1 MKPIKCIT
9 YVLCLVAALVITSP
23 AQTHPGGERT
33 RQHRA
38 ELERP
43 LNAFADWATSHA
55 VTPDIA
61 PSTPAFQE
69 GLALAKQRRA
79 ALKKL
84 IDSAPALALSS
95 GIGRKLRNALPVQIQ
110 NELETQVSGMG
121 DLLVLC
127 EVPAQGVRE
136 GGIQRF
142 VRLNGVTYR
151 AAVYGRRA
159 SQATKYNIPL
169 QGIALDGALALD
181 ENVLTAAPGDES
193 SNPSE
198 PILDLN
204 AAANS
209 LAGTSSPVL
218 ARMGGTLYRFA
229 SAEHLRQSEALLE
242 AAESRPGAQLEQPAK
257 ALLEGSRFRGGE
269 LRVAP
274 RPPRPLAAP
283 PSGEIDA
290 KVLVIRVDFT
300 DLPGDPRPLSGGA
313 PYTAS
318 SVQAVADGQVTPF
331 YQHSS
336 YGKVALNFTVTP
348 QLYRVPGTAAHY
360 STTGYFFE
368 LYDDALA
375 AAAADYQLT
384 NYDKVVVLFSWLGA
398 LPNSQLRFGG
408 LSLIGTSRAWVNGE
422 FDFRVVAHELGHT
435 FGLQHASFW
444 QTKDA
449 NPASLNGLS
458 IEYGDPFDVMAF
470 NWGYGDRADFNPW
483 YKYQLNWIGDNQV
496 QTITQSGTYRVN
508 RFDNAQ
514 ASGTLALKVSK
525 DTTRDYW
532 IGYRRNFPEN
542 SGLEHGAY
550 VFWGYNSV
558 SMQST
563 LLGLGQQVNKPY
575 DSGLAVGTIFADP
588 PANLTIATVAE
599 GGVAPN
605 EYLDIQIVFG
615 PPPVLTR
622 QPDSQI
628 ALEGQP
634 VQFTVEASGN
644 PGYAWQRQSSGT
656 HDWVTLTEGG
666 GYIGTASPTLQ
677 IAATTTD
684 LSGNAYRC
692 LLTNAQGGFNGSR
705 SAFLAVNPFGV
716 QTLAGQ
722 PGARG
727 LANGF
732 GALALF
738 SNPMG
743 IAVDRAGNVYVAD
756 TGNHVIRKVSPTGL
770 VSSLA
775 GLAGVA
781 GNTDVIGD
789 AARFEAPVGIT
800 VDSAGIVYVVDQ
812 FESNVRRITPDGAV
826 TTLPSV
832 LAADSASTS
841 ETLPTQSLNHPNGIA
856 ADCFGNLYIADTG
869 NNSIRKMAAD
879 GSVSVLAGAG
889 AMGAAD
895 GQGAD
900 ARFNGPFGIAVDL
913 DGNVYVT
920 DQGNSTVR
928 KITPDGRVTTL
939 GGVANAVG
947 SADGI
952 GAAARFS
959 YPAGLAADE
968 AGNLYVADRNNS
980 AIRKIDSAGMV
991 TTLAG
996 VAGNDGSTDGAT
1008 GAALF
1013 SFPSGLAVD
1022 TAGVVYVADT
1032 SANTIRIIRSAAP
1045 QAPMLRMKIVAGQVM
1060 VCWPSSATGFILES
1074 RSDLSPDSLWTP
1086 VGSTPLI
1093 QGCNFVV
1100 TTTLQSLAA
1109 FFRLQHQ

>member
-43 LNAFADWATSHA
+43 LNAFADWARSHA
-55 VTPDIA
+55 ARPDIA
-61 PSTPAFQE
+61 PSALQE
-69 GLALAKQRRA
+69 GLAFAKQRRA
-79 ALKKL
+79 AVKKL
-84 IDSAPALALSS
+84 IDSDPALALSS
-95 GIGRKLRNALPVQIQ
+95 VIGGGARNALPFQIQ
-110 NELETQVSGMG
+110 NELETQVSGTG
-121 DLLVLC
+121 DLLVVC

-159 SQATKYNIPL
+159 SQTTKYNIPL
-169 QGIALDGALALD
+169 HGIALDGALALD
-181 ENVLTAAPGDES
+181 ENVLTAALGDES
-193 SNPSE
+193 SNPAE
-198 PILDLN
+198 PILDLS
-204 AAANS
+204 AAAGS
-209 LAGTSSPVL
+209 LAGTGSPVF

-242 AAESRPGAQLEQPAK
+242 AAESRPGAQLDQPAT

-274 RPPRPLAAP
+274 RPSRPLVVP
-283 PSGEIDA
+283 PSGEVDSQ
-290 KVLVIRVDFT
+290 VLVIRVDFS
-300 DLPGDPRPLSGGA
+300 DLPGDPHPLSGGA

-318 SVQAVADGQVTPF
+318 AVQAVADGQVAPF

-336 YGKVALNFTVTP
+336 YGKVALNFTITP

-375 AAAADYQLT
+375 AAAADYPIT

-408 LSLIGTSRAWVNGE
+408 LSLVGTSRAWVNGE

-444 QTKDA
+444 QPGDGS
-449 NPASLNGLS
+449 PVSLNGSS

-483 YKYQLNWIGDNQV
+483 YKYQLNWIGDSQV
-496 QTITQSGTYRVN
+496 QTITHSGTYRVY

-514 ASGTLALKVSK
+514 ATGTLALKFAK

-542 SGLEHGAY
+542 PGLEHGAY
-550 VFWGYNSV
+550 VIWGYNSV
-558 SMQST
+558 DVQST

-575 DSGLAVGTIFADP
+575 DSGLAVGTILADP
-588 PANLTIATVAE
+588 QANLTIATVAE

-605 EYLDIQIVFG
+605 EYLDVQIIFG

-622 QPDSQI
+622 QPESQTV
-628 ALEGQP
+628 LERQP

-644 PGYAWQRQSSGT
+644 PGYAWQRQASGT
-656 HDWVTLTEGG
+656 HDWVTLTDGV
-666 GYIGTASPTLQ
+666 GYIGTVTPTLQ
-677 IAATTTD
+677 IAATTMD
-684 LSGNAYRC
+684 LSGDAYRC
-692 LLTNAQGGFNGSR
+692 VLTNAQGGFNGSR
-705 SAFLAVNPFGV
+705 AAFLTVNSFGV

-722 PGARG
+722 PGTRG

-732 GALALF
+732 GGTAQF
-738 SNPMG
+738 SDPMG
-743 IAVDRAGNVYVAD
+743 IAVDRYGNTYIAD
-756 TGNHVIRKVSPTGL
+756 TGNHIIRKVSPSGF
-770 VSSLA
+770 VRNLA

-781 GNTDVIGD
+781 GNTDGVGD
-789 AARFEAPVGIT
+789 AARFNAPVGIT
-800 VDSAGIVYVVDQ
+800 VDSAGVVYVVDQ

-826 TTLPSV
+826 TTLPSI
-832 LAADSASTS
+832 LAADSANAV
-841 ETLPTQSLNHPNGIA
+841 ETLPTQGLNHPSGIA
-856 ADCFGNLYIADTG
+856 VDCFGNLYIADTG

-889 AMGAAD
+889 AIGATD
-895 GQGAD
+895 GRGAG
-900 ARFNGPFGIAVDL
+900 ARFNSPFGIAVDL

-928 KITPDGRVTTL
+928 KITPDGTVTTFA
-939 GGVANAVG
+939 GAAGAAG

-952 GAAARFS
+952 AGAARFS
-959 YPAGLAADE
+959 YPTGLAADE

-980 AIRKIDSAGMV
+980 TIRKIDSAGKV
-991 TTLAG
+991 STLAG
-996 VAGNDGSTDGAT
+996 VAGNDGSTDGMT

-1013 SFPSGLAVD
+1013 SFPTGLAVD

-1045 QAPMLRMKIVAGQVM
+1045 QGPVLRMKIVADQVM
-1060 VCWPSSATGFILES
+1060 VCWPSSATGFSLQS
-1074 RSDLSPDSLWTP
+1074 RSDLSPDSPWTP
-1086 VGSTPLI
+1086 VGATPVI
-1093 QGCNFVV
+1093 EGCNFVV
-1100 TTTLQSLAA
+1100 TTTLQSPAA